1 MRFKPTYF
9 VLFFTLFV
17 FSTKAQEVINDA
29 GCRLGLGVEKK
40 INNQLTLKAKFM
52 TRQVENFTLLN
63 RIYLRGEVSYKLHKH
78 FEAGAKF
85 YYMQKQKRFDQGF
98 SPSYRYAFSLI
109 YKLNLTSRFS
119 LSNRLTYQIS
129 NNTFIPNDFLEE
141 KSTTVLRDKLT
152 LKFKHTRRGTA
163 YIEDEGL
170 FQLFGKN
177 ERYYFG
183 RNRVYI
189 GYNYQLTQQLEF
201 NPYFILERTYG
212 TGSKEP
218 HQRTFYY
225 CLELSYSF

>member
-85 YYMQKQKRFDQGF
+85 Y
-98 SPSYRYAFSLI
+98 
-109 YKLNLTSRFS
+109 
-119 LSNRLTYQIS
+119 
-129 NNTFIPNDFLEE
+129 
-141 KSTTVLRDKLT
+141 
-152 LKFKHTRRGTA
+152 
-163 YIEDEGL
+163 
-170 FQLFGKN
+170 
-177 ERYYFG
+177 
-183 RNRVYI
+183 
-189 GYNYQLTQQLEF
+189 
-201 NPYFILERTYG
+201 
-212 TGSKEP
+212 
-218 HQRTFYY
+218 
-225 CLELSYSF
+225 